1 MNNKQK
7 QGRAGGLALVAK
19 YGREHMQ
26 RIGKRGAAVTWKRY
40 SLSPVGMSNYALVSR
55 ETGEVKAVL
64 NSSDW
69 RK

>member
-1 MNNKQK
+1 MTTNKRGQ
-7 QGRAGGLALVAK
+7 AGGLALVAK
-19 YGREHMQ
+19 RGREHMQ

-40 SLSPVGMSNYALVSR
+40 RLSPVGTSNYALVSR

-64 NSSDW
+64 NSSEW